1 MMRYNTRIDNR
12 GDDTDDTTTEN
23 DDDDE
28 PDDVTDTD
36 LHLTSYAS

>member
-1 MMRYNTRIDNR
+1 MRYNTRIDNR
-12 GDDTDDTTTEN
+12 GDDSDDTTTEN
-23 DDDDE
+23 DDE